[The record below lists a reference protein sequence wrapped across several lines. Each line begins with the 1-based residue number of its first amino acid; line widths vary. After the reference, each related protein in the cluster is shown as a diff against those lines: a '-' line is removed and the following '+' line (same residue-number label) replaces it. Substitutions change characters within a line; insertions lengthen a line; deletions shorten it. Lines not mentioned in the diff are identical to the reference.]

1 MFCRQENHTRI
12 SVFDIDLFDFFV
24 YVFFLSWTF
33 QSKKLARAEAAHCDV
48 INEDDDESGYVTEEY
63 EEIYQRVVKN
73 NKRVS
78 SSIQS
83 DGLKRFQAFQLKY
96 NCCYCV
102 HYILCR

>member
-1 MFCRQENHTRI
+1 MFCCQEKHTRI
-12 SVFDIDLFDFFV
+12 SVFAIDIFYFFV
-24 YVFFLSWTF
+24 LCFFFLSWNF

-78 SSIQS
+78 LSIQS
-83 DGLKRFQAFQLKY
+83 
-96 NCCYCV
+96 
-102 HYILCR
+102 H